1 MSRSWPSERPSA
13 NKSVDISTIGSW
25 PPDATLTRD
34 DKMATQL
41 RKIDELAETLS
52 DLAITLDE
60 LRDNPEGIDEDKLSE
75 IKAALYRA
83 IAAVDDI
90 ENQNAE

>member
-1 MSRSWPSERPSA
+1 
-13 NKSVDISTIGSW
+13 
-25 PPDATLTRD
+25 
-34 DKMATQL
+34 MATQL

-52 DLAITLDE
+52 DLSTTVDE

-75 IKAALYRA
+75 IKAALDRA